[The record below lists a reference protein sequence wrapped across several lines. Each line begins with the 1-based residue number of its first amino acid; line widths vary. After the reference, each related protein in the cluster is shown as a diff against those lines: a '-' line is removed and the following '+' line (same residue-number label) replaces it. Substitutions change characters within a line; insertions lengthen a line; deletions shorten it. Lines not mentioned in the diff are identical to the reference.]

1 MKWDH
6 NAAHFASNTH
16 RYNFEKQSGGADTMI
31 EWRLSSRL
39 VTMALVALGAWRAP
53 FAQQSAAQASPTPV
67 YAGAAQLPNAPAP
80 APSPSPAS
88 PAPSAEPAPT
98 AASSSSSSSAPDS
111 AMPLRYWTSN
121 DPNAQVTVLE
131 NTLLRVRT
139 NQPISSR
146 ESRAGSALAFTLSE
160 DVVVDDVLIVPR
172 GALLHGTLVE
182 SKHAGALT
190 GAPELILQLT
200 SLDLAGRSYPLYTYE
215 LKVEGTSKT
224 KPTERKVRN
233 GALIGTVAGGLLL
246 GGSAK
251 GGPTAVGKLAGM
263 GTGAVLGAGVGTVVS
278 AATPSPIVS
287 LPPESEMEFCLAS
300 PISVVPATEKEAR
313 RLSEGLH
320 AGGPVLYV
328 RGDTP

>member
-1 MKWDH
+1 
-6 NAAHFASNTH
+6 
-16 RYNFEKQSGGADTMI
+16 MI
-31 EWRLSSRL
+31 HWRFSSRR
-39 VTMALVALGAWRAP
+39 VAMVLVALSAWRAS
-53 FAQQSAAQASPTPV
+53 FAQQLPTQASLAPGQV
-67 YAGAAQLPNAPAP
+67 GGAPLPNAPAP

-88 PAPSAEPAPT
+88 PAPSAEPALPT
-98 AASSSSSSSAPDS
+98 DSSASSSLAPDS
-111 AMPLRYWTSN
+111 TVPLRYWTSS

-131 NTLLRVRT
+131 NTPLRVRT

-146 ESRAGSALAFTLSE
+146 ETRAGAALAFTLSE
-160 DVVVDDVLIVPR
+160 DVVVDEVLIVPR

-182 SKHAGALT
+182 SKHAGTLT

-200 SLDLAGRSYPLYTYE
+200 SLDLGGRSYPLYTYE
-215 LKVEGTSKT
+215 FKVEGTSKT

-233 GALIGTVAGGLLL
+233 GGLIGGVAGGILLR
-246 GGSAK
+246 GSAP
-251 GGPTAVGKLAGM
+251 GSPTGVAAVGKLAVV

-287 LPPESEMEFCLAS
+287 LPAESEMDFSLAS

-328 RGDTP
+328 RGETP